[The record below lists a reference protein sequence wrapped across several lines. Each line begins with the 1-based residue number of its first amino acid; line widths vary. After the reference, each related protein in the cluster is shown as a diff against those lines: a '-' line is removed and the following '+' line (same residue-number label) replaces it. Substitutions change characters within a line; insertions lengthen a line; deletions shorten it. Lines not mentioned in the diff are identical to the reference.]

1 MSLLQS
7 EDQYE
12 HTTLPMHLE
21 KTEDGEKR
29 SMTAATVQPL
39 APQCQELGGSS
50 VFLQPAEPTY
60 SLEVQSLD
68 QALSWDMLAA
78 RAPPAPESQAQSPQN
93 PAATFSKAPL
103 PAAQGLWVL
112 IASPLGLAGSPG
124 QPLPTATPQPPHLLH
139 ILLHLPALMSL
150 HFKLSDNGSTNTN
163 AESPHPPSV
172 PVTSSVPLAL
182 DGIPAVGLDLPLT
195 PLAAEDSH
203 ALF

>member
-60 SLEVQSLD
+60 SLEV
-68 QALSWDMLAA
+68 
-78 RAPPAPESQAQSPQN
+78 
-93 PAATFSKAPL
+93 
-103 PAAQGLWVL
+103 
-112 IASPLGLAGSPG
+112 
-124 QPLPTATPQPPHLLH
+124 
-139 ILLHLPALMSL
+139 
-150 HFKLSDNGSTNTN
+150 
-163 AESPHPPSV
+163 
-172 PVTSSVPLAL
+172 
-182 DGIPAVGLDLPLT
+182 
-195 PLAAEDSH
+195 
-203 ALF
+203 